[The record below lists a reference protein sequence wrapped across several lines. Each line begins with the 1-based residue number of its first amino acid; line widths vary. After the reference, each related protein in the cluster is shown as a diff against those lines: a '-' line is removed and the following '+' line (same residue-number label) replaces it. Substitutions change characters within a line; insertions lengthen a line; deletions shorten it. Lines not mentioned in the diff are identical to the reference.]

1 MRAFNLLPREEVRDA
16 RRSRPRTAQ
25 LALAVVGLVG
35 LAGLGSVYMIVSAG
49 VTDKRA
55 TRDELEGYVRVAQ
68 AAQRAEPAEPGVDP
82 AVVQEQGARTAAL
95 STTLSTRVAWDR
107 VMRELSLVTPDDV
120 WLSGIVAQPGIPA
133 ESQPADAT
141 AATTGAPVPSV
152 MSINGYATDQDKVAR
167 FLARL
172 SVVPELTGVQ
182 LLTSTN
188 SLIGETEVV
197 SFSVSAQVKLPGAS
211 AT

>member
-1 MRAFNLLPREEVRDA
+1 MRAFNLLPRDEARDA
-16 RRSRPRTAQ
+16 RLARPRTAQ

-35 LAGLGSVYMIVSAG
+35 IAGLGSVYMILNAG
-49 VTDKRA
+49 VSDKRL
-55 TRDELEGYVRVAQ
+55 TRDELQVYVRVAQ
-68 AAQRAEPAEPGVDP
+68 AANAAEPVEPGVDP
-82 AVVQEQGARTAAL
+82 AVVEEQSVRTAAL

-120 WLSGIVAQPGIPA
+120 WLSGIVAQPGIPPESSAPDA
-133 ESQPADAT
+133 EASAFAPA
-141 AATTGAPVPSV
+141 VPSV
-152 MSINGYATDQDKVAR
+152 MTINGFANNQDGVAR

-182 LLTSTN
+182 LLSSTH

-197 SFSVSAQVKLPGAS
+197 SFAVSALVKLPGGSTA
-211 AT
+211 